1 MAKSRGRGLRCG
13 RGQLQLSLSED
24 RPEFFK
30 VFLPSTSSYQ
40 MVLSLFFYGV
50 SMCSYCILLLNISL
64 KLFVIIDLLLL
75 FHHRIRISISISIVL
90 YKTIA

>member
-1 MAKSRGRGLRCG
+1 MAKSRGRGLGRG

-40 MVLSLFFYGV
+40 MVLSFSFSMVFPCVLTVFY
-50 SMCSYCILLLNISL
+50 
-64 KLFVIIDLLLL
+64 F
-75 FHHRIRISISISIVL
+75 
-90 YKTIA
+90 